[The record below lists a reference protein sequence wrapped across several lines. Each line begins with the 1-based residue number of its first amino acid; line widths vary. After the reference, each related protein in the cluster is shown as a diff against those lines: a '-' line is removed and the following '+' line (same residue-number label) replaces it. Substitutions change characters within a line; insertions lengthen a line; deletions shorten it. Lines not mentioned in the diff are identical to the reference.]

1 MNLLIVEDELR
12 LCNSLVNNFAWESYG
27 IEVIGMAHNGLQ
39 AIELIERRK
48 PDIVILDIQMPGMDG
63 LTLARHIQ
71 GLNTLTKMIIL
82 SGHDNFSYAQTAM
95 ELGVV
100 KYLLKPAGDE
110 EILESVLEAAKQL
123 REELER
129 RHNQAE
135 LQQKWMQHL
144 PHLQNNFFLNWVSG
158 KYETWEVLE
167 RSLDVQISLNAD
179 TRFALA
185 VVDMDPLPEQEKRF
199 TSQDASLLQFSLSS
213 ISREMLQDCWI
224 CSDPIGHTIVL
235 FPMQSDKNANE
246 HLLVVNTEI
255 ARLLSNVKAC
265 LKLTASAGIGGGCG
279 SIDDVPLLYS
289 QACSAL
295 QSRILY
301 GRDIAIPYRETPGRT
316 PVLAVEPNLE
326 KSLEIALQT
335 GDEPKALETVELL
348 WKHGMSRAESIED
361 VHENVLY
368 WSSLL
373 IRTIQKQGWIIKELV
388 GDDYTYLQ
396 NHKLLTGKEQIYDWL
411 LRIVRSVIAY
421 VHKQRS
427 TTSHQMVKSILGI
440 VENEMDQE
448 ITLHT
453 VADRLYLNSSYLS
466 RLFKQETGKS
476 FSNYVLERKMERAKA
491 ALVDG
496 AKISEAASMVGYHDG
511 SYFTRVFRKFWGVTP
526 GEIRSTV

>member
-12 LCNSLVNNFAWESYG
+12 LCNSLANNFAWETYG

-39 AIELIERRK
+39 AIELLERRK

-71 GLNTLTKMIIL
+71 EQSPLTKMIIL
-82 SGHDNFSYAQTAM
+82 SGHDNFTYAQTAL

-110 EILESVLEAAKQL
+110 EILQSVLESASQL

-129 RHNQAE
+129 RHDQAE
-135 LQQKWMQHL
+135 LQQKWIQHL

-158 KYETWEVLE
+158 KYEEWEVLE
-167 RSLDVQISLNAD
+167 RSQDVQVGLAPTS
-179 TRFALA
+179 RYALA
-185 VVDMDPLPEQEKRF
+185 VVDMDPLPEQETRF
-199 TSQDASLLQFSLSS
+199 TSQDASLLQFSLNS
-213 ISREMLQDCWI
+213 IAREMLQDCLI
-224 CSDPIGHTIVL
+224 CSDTVGHTIVL
-235 FPMQSDKNANE
+235 FPMPPDKEANS
-246 HLLVVNTEI
+246 HMLYVNTELS
-255 ARLLSNVKAC
+255 RLLSNVKAC
-265 LKLTASAGIGGGCG
+265 LKLTASAGIGGSCVG
-279 SIDDVPLLYS
+279 INEVPMLYS
-289 QACSAL
+289 QANIAL

-301 GRDIAIPYRETPGRT
+301 GRDIAIPFRETTGRT
-316 PVLAVEPNLE
+316 PILAVEPTLE
-326 KSLEIALQT
+326 KALEIALQT
-335 GDEPKALETVELL
+335 GDEVKALETVELL
-348 WKHGMSRAESIED
+348 WKHGMSRADTIED
-361 VHENVLY
+361 VHENVMY

-373 IRTIQKQGWIIKELV
+373 IRTIQKQGWIIRELV
-388 GDDYTYLQ
+388 GDDYTYMQ
-396 NHKLLTGKEQIYDWL
+396 NHKLLTTKEQIYAWL
-411 LRIVRSVIAY
+411 QRIVRSVIVY

-427 TTSHQMVKSILGI
+427 TTSHQMVKSILSI

-466 RLFKQETGKS
+466 RLFKQETGQS
-476 FSNYVLERKMERAKA
+476 FSSYVLERKMERAKA

-526 GEIRSTV
+526 GEIRSS